1 MGCVSSSDDKAAME
15 RSKAIDKN
23 LRADGEKAAREVKL
37 LLLGE
42 YKSTCCLW
50 TMYILLK
57 IWTYVSG
64 TLISHRSLHT
74 RSLSGP
80 QWF

>member
-50 TMYILLK
+50 TMHIVENMDLCERHADFTPL
-57 IWTYVSG
+57 T
-64 TLISHRSLHT
+64 SHVH
-74 RSLSGP
+74 
-80 QWF
+80 